1 MITVLHTE
9 SSKGWGGQE
18 NRTLKEA
25 AGLKKLGARVLILC
39 QPGSTL
45 LKMAE
50 IEGIEVRTCKMRK
63 HYDLPAIAFIM
74 KLIRSEHIDVISTH
88 SGRDSFLAGA
98 AGRMSQKQ
106 PVIVRTRHIALP
118 ITSRFTYSILPHKVI
133 TTSEYVRH
141 YLISAG
147 VAQQRV
153 ATVPTGIDLRKFDPD
168 STAAALRQEL
178 GLKDSVP
185 LIGTVSILRFKKGHH
200 ILLEAI
206 PAVLEKIPDA
216 VFVFAGDGPQHENIS
231 AAINKSGLSDKVFML
246 GLRQDI
252 PSILKSID
260 IFVLPT
266 LQEAHGGVFVEA
278 MAMQKP
284 VIGTD
289 VGGVGEVIKQGI
301 NGYLVE
307 SGNAKALAG
316 AMIEMLSNK
325 ERMAAMGSAGRKMV
339 EQQFSVETMC
349 ERMYSLYTSMLAG
362 RGR

>member
-18 NRTLKEA
+18 NRTLKESV
-25 AGLKKLGARVLILC
+25 GLKKLGARVLILC

-45 LKMAE
+45 IKMAAA
-50 IEGIEVRTCKMRK
+50 EGIEVRTCKMRK

-74 KLIRSEHIDVISTH
+74 TLIRREQIDVISTH

-98 AGRMSQKQ
+98 AGRMSQRQ

-118 ITSRFTYSILPHKVI
+118 ITSRVTYSILPHKVV

-147 VAQQRV
+147 VDQHRV
-153 ATVPTGIDLRKFDPD
+153 VTVPTGIDLGKFDPD
-168 STAAALRQEL
+168 STSAALRQEL
-178 GLKDSVP
+178 GLKPETP

-200 ILLEAI
+200 ILLDAI
-206 PAVLEKIPDA
+206 PGVLKKIPDA

-231 AAINKSGLSDKVFML
+231 NAIKKSGLSDKVFLL

-278 MAMQKP
+278 MAMRKP

-289 VGGVGEVIKQGI
+289 VGGVGEVIKHGI

-307 SGNAKALAG
+307 SGSAGALAD
-316 AMIEMLSNK
+316 AMIRMLGDR
-325 ERMAAMGSAGRKMV
+325 EGMAAMAAAGRKMV
-339 EQQFSVETMC
+339 EEQFSTETMC
-349 ERMYSLYTSMLAG
+349 ERMYSLYASLLSGKG
-362 RGR
+362 R